1 LRSRFDDAKSHVAI
15 SDFRNIVADGIVVY
29 NGWS

>member
-1 LRSRFDDAKSHVAI
+1 LRSRVADANSHVAI
-15 SDFRNIVADGIVVY
+15 SDFRNIIDDGIVVY